1 MPENDSATKR
11 RAHPL
16 PPRSSPAAIYTLLL
30 AGAFLVYAAANAVVP
45 VAGELRAE
53 LGLSGSGAALF
64 LLPFAAGF
72 GVGSFAWFA
81 TARHRSPRL
90 LLPLS
95 LAIVAAASVPLLFP
109 MSAEVAVAAR
119 FVVGLGAA
127 GYPAVAQ
134 AVITRA
140 VAPAAR
146 GRMIGGFIMAVVA
159 GSFAGQAIAGAVADL
174 VSVDAGLAL
183 VCIVA
188 PLLTA
193 VALWRALSGV
203 PSAAPAPSA
212 AATDDAGGTSSVHLA
227 ALLRRQWP
235 VLVVAFLSFGG
246 YWLLLSQ
253 LPVALRDDRFAL
265 TAAQAGAL
273 PTIGLLGIVT
283 AWAAGRMADRRGQR
297 LPLVATL
304 GLGIAGL
311 AVTLPEGGP
320 LWVFAVGYGAFLAA
334 YWGYMPP
341 ASAEVAARSDAAE
354 RQPAL
359 MAFYAAMWSGAALAP
374 ALGAV
379 LSTWT
384 GAAAV
389 VLAAWVVALAVGA
402 VTFRTADGLD
412 SGGDG
417 EESGGHH
424 PAGVATRAP

>member
-1 MPENDSATKR
+1 M
-11 RAHPL
+11 HPL
-16 PPRSSPAAIYTLLL
+16 PTRRSPVAVYALLL

-53 LGLSGSGAALF
+53 LGMSGSGAALF

-72 GVGSFAWFA
+72 GVGSFVWFA
-81 TARHRSPRL
+81 TARHRAPRL
-90 LLPLS
+90 LLPLALVIIAVAS
-95 LAIVAAASVPLLFP
+95 LPLLFP
-109 MSAEVAVAAR
+109 AGVELAVASR

-140 VAPAAR
+140 ATPAAR
-146 GRMIGGFIMAVVA
+146 GRMIGGFVMAVVA
-159 GSFAGQAIAGAVADL
+159 GSFAGQAIAGSVAAL
-174 VSVDAGLAL
+174 VSVAAGLAV
-183 VCIVA
+183 VCVVG
-188 PLLTA
+188 PLLIA
-193 VALWRALSGV
+193 VALWRALADV
-203 PSAAPAPSA
+203 PAAAPAPA
-212 AATDDAGGTSSVHLA
+212 APGTQPGHVHVPA
-227 ALLRRQWP
+227 MLRRQWS

-253 LPVALRDDRFAL
+253 LPVALRDDRFDL

-283 AWAAGRMADRRGQR
+283 AWAAGRMADRHGQR
-297 LPLVATL
+297 LPLAVML
-304 GLGIAGL
+304 GLGIVGL
-311 AVTLPEGGP
+311 ALTLPAGGP

-354 RQPAL
+354 HQPAL

-379 LSTWT
+379 LPTWT
-384 GAAAV
+384 GSAAV
-389 VLAAWVVALAVGA
+389 VLVAWVGALAVGA
-402 VTFRTADGLD
+402 ATFRTSRGADVAR
-412 SGGDG
+412 DG
-417 EESGGHH
+417 AEAAPGRSVE
-424 PAGVATRAP
+424 AAARAR

>member
-1 MPENDSATKR
+1 MRSVIARPTERPGAPGTG
-11 RAHPL
+11 AHPS
-16 PPRSSPAAIYTLLL
+16 PRRRSPAAIYALLL
-30 AGAFLVYAAANAVVP
+30 TGAFLVYAAANAVVP
-45 VAGELRAE
+45 VAAELRAE
-53 LGLSGSGAALF
+53 LGMSGSGAALF

-72 GVGSFAWFA
+72 GVGSFVWFA
-81 TARHRSPRL
+81 TARHRPPRL
-90 LLPLS
+90 LLPLA
-95 LAIVAAASVPLLFP
+95 LAVVAVASVPLLFP
-109 MSAEVAVAAR
+109 TSVEVAVAAR

-140 VAPAAR
+140 VSPAAR
-146 GRMIGGFIMAVVA
+146 GRMIGGFVMAVVA
-159 GSFAGQAIAGAVADL
+159 GSFAGHAITGAIADL
-174 VSVDAGLAL
+174 VSVDAGIAL
-183 VCIVA
+183 VCTVA

-193 VALWRALSGV
+193 VALWRALAHT
-203 PSAAPAPSA
+203 PSAAPVPA
-212 AATDDAGGTSSVHLA
+212 AGGPPVHVGPM
-227 ALLRRQWP
+227 LRRQWP

-253 LPVALRDDRFAL
+253 LPVALRDDRFDLA
-265 TAAQAGAL
+265 AAQAGAL
-273 PTIGLLGIVT
+273 PTIGMLGIAT
-283 AWAAGRMADRRGQR
+283 AWAAGRMADRHGRR

-311 AVTLPEGGP
+311 AVTLPEGP

-379 LSTWT
+379 LPTWT

-389 VLAAWVVALAVGA
+389 VLVAWGVAVGVGA
-402 VTFRTADGLD
+402 ATFGTAGRLD
-412 SGGDG
+412 SRREG
-417 EESGGHH
+417 EESGEHR
-424 PAGVATRAP
+424 PTEAAARTR